1 MSVKLKVE
9 QNTRGRG
16 VIVILAALGAF
27 APASIAMYLPGLPSI
42 AAEFAAS
49 PDDVQATLSVFF
61 VGFAL
66 SMLLYG
72 PLADH
77 YGRKP
82 VLTLGILVYVAASL
96 GCAVAASVEQLIV
109 FRLLQAL
116 GGGAAIVLSRAV
128 VRDLFPGDE
137 GARVMSLMVPIV
149 AIAPLL
155 APLLGGW
162 VAVTAGWRMIF
173 VALALYAATCL
184 SAFWIRVPETLPP
197 DRRHSAHPAAIA
209 TIYWAVFSHRAALG
223 HVLAGGA
230 AFAGMMAYVGGAPFV
245 YISFF
250 GVEPQHFGYLFGLG
264 VLGII
269 VGSLVNGRLVTRFGY
284 RRMLGTGVSAAMV
297 CGVTVAVLGLS
308 GAGGLPALVLALV
321 GYVASTGLIGSNA
334 IAGLMGLFP
343 RNSGAAAAVFSA
355 TQFGL
360 GALANLA
367 VGILHDGTPQAMCLV
382 VAIAGMV
389 SFSAFHLMV
398 RERTSEPL
406 AKVQ

>member
-1 MSVKLKVE
+1 MSGKLMAE
-9 QNTRGRG
+9 QGTEGRG
-16 VIVILAALGAF
+16 EIVILAALGAF

-42 AAEFAAS
+42 AAEFGVN

-61 VGFAL
+61 VGFAA

-72 PLADH
+72 PLADR
-77 YGRKP
+77 YGRRP
-82 VLTLGILVYVAASL
+82 VLSLGILVYVAASL
-96 GCAVAASVEQLIV
+96 GCAMAASVEQLIV

-116 GGGAAIVLSRAV
+116 GGGAAVVLSRAV

-149 AIAPLL
+149 AVAPLL

-173 VALALYAATCL
+173 IALALYAVTCL
-184 SAFWIRVPETLPP
+184 SAFWLRVPETLPL
-197 DRRHSAHPAAIA
+197 DRRHPAHPVAIA
-209 TIYWAVFSHRAALG
+209 TIYWAVLSHRAALG

-269 VGSLVNGRLVTRFGY
+269 AGALVNGRLVTRLGY
-284 RRMLGTGVSAAMV
+284 RRMLGTGVSAAMA
-297 CGVTVAVLGLS
+297 CGVALTVLGLT

-367 VGILHDGTPQAMCLV
+367 VGILHDGTPRAMCLV
-382 VAIAGMV
+382 VGIAGMV
-389 SFSAFHLMV
+389 SLSAFHLMV
-398 RERTSEPL
+398 CKRVAEP
-406 AKVQ
+406 